1 MSKGALLDLEPAPGG
16 YDPQPGAALGPWLQP
31 LVVMIA
37 GLSVSAA
44 VWFDQWLYFAL
55 GVVGLTFSVI
65 ILQRPYFGLLLWVFA
80 FPLLDPYI
88 RVDLPSGI
96 PDITLNRVITGLT
109 VLFLSL
115 EVMLRRRRLLPPAK
129 AERSMVVLS
138 AIMLGDMYMRS
149 ASRGEDSL
157 LIFDEYMGPFLL
169 YVCFKN
175 LVATGTDIRRALVA
189 LAMAALY
196 LAPHG
201 AFQFI
206 THSELPFWRGPAE
219 SVHSLVEEQGRARGP
234 FTDSV
239 SYGALG
245 NMVFLAAL
253 YCYGWCRD
261 LRGRLLYGA
270 LVVGG
275 GTVVLL
281 CMTRSV
287 WLGLAVA
294 LALSAWREPRLRKT
308 ALAIVLGGVLGVSAI
323 YLFFTDNAES
333 VSERAGDYET
343 VYIRIGL
350 YNAALTMISEQP
362 LIGYGRHAVDLFY
375 FNRNKYVSEI
385 FGIAAEW
392 GTLAGPPH
400 NSLLYM
406 SMMYG
411 VFATLVYVSI
421 FVYLIRNFLALRR
434 VQAPTLLPPGA
445 YGSFMLGMSVI
456 YISVG
461 MFTDVM
467 SFDFFGKLYFFM
479 SGGAAGLLHRY
490 GTSNNA

>member
-1 MSKGALLDLEPAPGG
+1 MNKGGLLDLSSVGAG
-16 YDPQPGAALGPWLQP
+16 DSQRPGAALGPWLQCIVV
-31 LVVMIA
+31 LVA
-37 GLSVSAA
+37 GIGVTAA
-44 VWFDQWLYFAL
+44 VLSDQWLYFSL
-55 GVVGLTFSVI
+55 GVVGLTFSII
-65 ILQRPYFGLLLWVFA
+65 ILQKPYFGLLLWIFA
-80 FPLLDPYI
+80 FPILDPYI

-96 PDITLNRVITGLT
+96 PDITLNRVITGLN

-115 EVMLRRRRLLPPAK
+115 EVMLRRRRLLPPAQ
-129 AERSMVVLS
+129 AERSMVVLC
-138 AIMLGDMYMRS
+138 AIMLADMYMRS

-157 LIFDEYMGPFLL
+157 LIFDEYMAPFLL
-169 YVCFKN
+169 YVGFKN
-175 LVATGTDIRRALVA
+175 LVATGTDVRKALIA
-189 LAMAALY
+189 LALAALY

-201 AFQFI
+201 AFQFV
-206 THSELPFWRGPAE
+206 TRSELPFWTGPAE

-245 NMVFLAAL
+245 NMVFVAAL
-253 YCYGWCRD
+253 FCYGWCRN
-261 LRGRLLYGA
+261 LRSRLFFGSLMLGA
-270 LVVGG
+270 GM
-275 GTVVLL
+275 VVLL

-287 WLGLAVA
+287 WLGLAAA
-294 LALSAWREPRLRKT
+294 LALSAYCEPRLRKV
-308 ALAIVLGGVLGVSAI
+308 ALAVVLGAALGVAAVF
-323 YLFFTDNAES
+323 LFFTDNAES

-343 VYIRIGL
+343 VYTRIGL
-350 YNAALTMISEQP
+350 YNAAVTMIAQQP
-362 LIGYGRHAVDLFY
+362 FIGYGRHAVDLF
-375 FNRNKYVSEI
+375 FLNRKQYVSEI
-385 FGIAAEW
+385 FGIDAEW

-411 VFATLVYVSI
+411 VFATMVYVAV

-434 VQAPTLLPPGA
+434 VGAPTLLPPSA
-445 YGSFMLGMSVI
+445 YGSFMLAMSVI

-479 SGGAAGLLHRY
+479 AGGAAGLLHRY
-490 GTSNNA
+490 GATSGA